1 MVGTW
6 NLGVAFQDRVASVV
20 GRDQRVGNA
29 VVLSSGY
36 VCGPQKA
43 ENAVLNNR
51 RIRGS

>member
-29 VVLSSGY
+29 VVLSFRVCVWPTESGE
-36 VCGPQKA
+36 CSSEQ
-43 ENAVLNNR
+43 
-51 RIRGS
+51 